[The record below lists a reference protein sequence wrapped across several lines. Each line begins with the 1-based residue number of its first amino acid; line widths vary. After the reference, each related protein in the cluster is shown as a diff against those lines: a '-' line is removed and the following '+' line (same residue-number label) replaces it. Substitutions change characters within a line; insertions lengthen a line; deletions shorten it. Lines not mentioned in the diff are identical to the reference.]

1 MPFVT
6 NTFLFVEGAT
16 VGFLDT
22 FYNVNENEE
31 LATVFITVL
40 SGELSVDVLL
50 RLTTQ
55 DGSAKGYFLFLP
67 Q

>member
-1 MPFVT
+1 MT
-6 NTFLFVEGAT
+6 DTFFFVEGAT
-16 VGFLDT
+16 LGFLDT

-31 LATVFITVL
+31 FATVVIMVL

-55 DGSAKGYFLFLP
+55 DGSAKGYFLFPP